1 MMEIVDT
8 LLVSYNP
15 SNGDEN
21 EVLIVGRKPK
31 GREANIV
38 NAFQGEEAVELY
50 KKLTTV
56 RGKNE

>member
-1 MMEIVDT
+1 MIEIIDT

-15 SNGDEN
+15 SNGDGN
-21 EVLIVGRKPK
+21 EVLIVGRKSK

-38 NAFQGEEAVELY
+38 NAFQGEKAVELY

-56 RGKNE
+56 QK